1 MRHSLRTPL
10 MVAIAGV
17 STTLEVEIRY
27 LVDQQNP
34 GLSIIAAS
42 VVDGSV
48 VSPAPWLEPIVL
60 SNERVRSELIEHAR
74 AA

>member
-10 MVAIAGV
+10 LVAIAGV
-17 STTLEVEIRY
+17 STTLEVEIKY
-27 LVDQQNP
+27 LMDQQNP

-42 VVDGSV
+42 VVDGAK

-60 SNERVRSELIEHAR
+60 NNEQVRSELIEHAK